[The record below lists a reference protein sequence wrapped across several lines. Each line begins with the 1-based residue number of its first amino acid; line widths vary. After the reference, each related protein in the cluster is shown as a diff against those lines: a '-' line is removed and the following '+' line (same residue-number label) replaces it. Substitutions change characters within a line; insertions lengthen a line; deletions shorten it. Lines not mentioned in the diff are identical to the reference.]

1 MARPSRP
8 EKYDLSDLPL
18 QIEKDLRGAIQLGLM
33 QAELL
38 QHVLASLA
46 RLTQANSRPR
56 QRRATAP
63 S

>member
-18 QIEKDLRGAIQLGLM
+18 QIEKDLRGAIRLGQM

-38 QHVLASLA
+38 RHVQASLA
-46 RLTQANSRPR
+46 QLSEAVPGRRE
-56 QRRATAP
+56 RRAP
-63 S
+63 VKS

>member
-18 QIEKDLRGAIQLGLM
+18 QIEKDLRGAIRLGQM

-38 QHVLASLA
+38 RHVQASLA
-46 RLTQANSRPR
+46 QLAQISSGPR
-56 QRRATAP
+56 ERRAP
-63 S
+63 VKS

>member
-18 QIEKDLRGAIQLGLM
+18 QIEKDLQGAIRLGQM

-38 QHVLASLA
+38 RHVQASLA
-46 RLTQANSRPR
+46 QLAEAAPGRRE
-56 QRRATAP
+56 RRAP
-63 S
+63 VKS